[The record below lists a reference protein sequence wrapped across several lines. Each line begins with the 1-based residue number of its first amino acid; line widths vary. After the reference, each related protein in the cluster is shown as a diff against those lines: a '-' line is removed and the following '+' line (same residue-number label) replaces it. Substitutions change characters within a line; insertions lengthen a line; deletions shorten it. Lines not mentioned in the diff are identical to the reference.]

1 MTLSGRVLDGGRR
14 DPYRVGVARTGS
26 GGHDR
31 RRRPRRRQAL
41 PKLDRLVHERLRLVI
56 LSALS
61 ARDELTFRE
70 LKELLRTSDG
80 SLSVHARKLEEAGYL
95 TCTKGFEGRVPRS
108 TFRLTASGRRALE
121 RYLEQVGVLI
131 EASRTP

>member
-1 MTLSGRVLDGGRR
+1 MPRTASGGREK
-14 DPYRVGVARTGS
+14 
-26 GGHDR
+26 

-61 ARDELTFRE
+61 ARETMTFRE

-80 SLSVHARKLEEAGYL
+80 NLSVHSRKLEEAGYV
-95 TCTKGFEGRVPRS
+95 TCTKGFEGRMPRS
-108 TFRLTASGRRALE
+108 TFRLTAAGRRALE

>member
-1 MTLSGRVLDGGRR
+1 M
-14 DPYRVGVARTGS
+14 ARAGS
-26 GGHDR
+26 GGQVR

-80 SLSVHARKLEEAGYL
+80 NLSVHARKLEEAGYL